1 MDARKLTEL
10 QRKVEQA
17 KMESVKAKANLEA
30 AKQRLQELGYDT
42 PEEAEKALAKLEK
55 DVSKLDLEIEQDLD
69 RFQEEY
75 PDLW

>member
-42 PEEAEKALAKLEK
+42 PEEAEKALTKLEK

>member
-17 KMESVKAKANLEA
+17 KMESVKAKASLEA

-42 PEEAEKALAKLEK
+42 PEEAEKALTKLEK

>member
-1 MDARKLTEL
+1 MDTRKLTEL

-17 KMESVKAKANLEA
+17 KMESVKAKASLEA

>member
-17 KMESVKAKANLEA
+17 KMESIKAKASLEA

-42 PEEAEKALAKLEK
+42 PEEAEKALTKLEK

>member
-17 KMESVKAKANLEA
+17 KMESIKAKASLEA
-30 AKQRLQELGYDT
+30 TKQRLQELGYDT

>member
-17 KMESVKAKANLEA
+17 KMESVKAKASLEA

>member
-17 KMESVKAKANLEA
+17 KMESIKAKASLEA

>member
-17 KMESVKAKANLEA
+17 KMESIKAKANLEA

-42 PEEAEKALAKLEK
+42 PEEAEKALTKLEK

>member
-17 KMESVKAKANLEA
+17 KMESVKAKASLEV

>member
-17 KMESVKAKANLEA
+17 KMESIKAKASLEA

-69 RFQEEY
+69 KFQEEY